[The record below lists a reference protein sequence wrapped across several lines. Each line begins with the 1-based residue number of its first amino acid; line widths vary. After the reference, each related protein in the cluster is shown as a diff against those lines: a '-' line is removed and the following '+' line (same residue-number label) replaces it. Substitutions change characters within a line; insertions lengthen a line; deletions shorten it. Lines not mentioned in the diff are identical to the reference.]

1 MGTLKDLDHSEAISK
16 LKELAEDIN
25 ICMFC
30 TNVKDLP
37 FATRPMSTAEVDED
51 GNFWFMSK
59 ADSNKNFEIGEDRT
73 VQLIYAK
80 ASDSHFMSVVGQAKI
95 VRDREKTEEL
105 WNIFAKAW
113 FQEGKDDPSLT
124 LIKVTPT
131 DAYYWDT
138 TDGKFISLLKIATSA
153 LTGKRMDGGIEGKIN
168 V

>member
-113 FQEGKDDPSLT
+113 FQEGKDDPNLT
-124 LIKVTPT
+124 LIRVRPES
-131 DAYYWDT
+131 AYYWDT
-138 TDGKFISLLKIATSA
+138 KHGRFISLLGLAASVIS
-153 LTGKRMDGGIEGKIN
+153 GKTMDGSLEGNLII
-168 V
+168 